1 MQKQRRHHPRIKR
14 RLTQSARVT
23 AGDRGKIKL
32 FPDKGHDQPRQMV
45 LRHIVLHARRQKLR
59 LINLP
64 TPKIFA
70 HSHAKNQTHSNLT
83 SDYSDRLL
91 GTLSWR
97 SRVWRLQ
104 AGFVI
109 PSQEARSPAAPDEG
123 AAFSGC
129 DSSDEGRRK
138 CRLDNVSGLS
148 PSVRRRS
155 PVASSKIAAVER
167 RRARLPVT
175 RQAAPSKVPDQDVAP
190 KTGLL
195 SLMFE

>member
-64 TPKIFA
+64 APKIFA

-91 GTLSWR
+91 GL
-97 SRVWRLQ
+97 VD
-104 AGFVI
+104 A
-109 PSQEARSPAAPDEG
+109 
-123 AAFSGC
+123 
-129 DSSDEGRRK
+129 
-138 CRLDNVSGLS
+138 
-148 PSVRRRS
+148 
-155 PVASSKIAAVER
+155 
-167 RRARLPVT
+167 VT
-175 RQAAPSKVPDQDVAP
+175 RVAETHVPDDVYETARQHFSEKELVDLTAAILAINAWNRLAITFRSVP
-190 KTGLL
+190 Q
-195 SLMFE
+195 

>member
-64 TPKIFA
+64 APKIFA

-91 GTLSWR
+91 
-97 SRVWRLQ
+97 
-104 AGFVI
+104 AD
-109 PSQEARSPAAPDEG
+109 AY
-123 AAFSGC
+123 C
-129 DSSDEGRRK
+129 
-138 CRLDNVSGLS
+138 GLS
-148 PSVRRRS
+148 L
-155 PVASSKIAAVER
+155 ADAD
-167 RRARLPVT
+167 
-175 RQAAPSKVPDQDVAP
+175 APLGPPLDTATSA
-190 KTGLL
+190 
-195 SLMFE
+195 

>member
-64 TPKIFA
+64 APKIFA

-91 GTLSWR
+91 GTLSRW

-104 AGFVI
+104 AWV
-109 PSQEARSPAAPDEG
+109 RSPRP
-123 AAFSGC
+123 
-129 DSSDEGRRK
+129 
-138 CRLDNVSGLS
+138 
-148 PSVRRRS
+148 RRRGHRPHPMRGLPS
-155 PVASSKIAAVER
+155 MAGRVWMNGGANAARITWGV
-167 RRARLPVT
+167 
-175 RQAAPSKVPDQDVAP
+175 
-190 KTGLL
+190 
-195 SLMFE
+195 SLRSRPRSAV

>member
-64 TPKIFA
+64 APKIFA

-91 GTLSWR
+91 DAALASAKDAVALAQTNGDLKTDR
-97 SRVWRLQ
+97 S
-104 AGFVI
+104 AM
-109 PSQEARSPAAPDEG
+109 ARAARD
-123 AAFSGC
+123 
-129 DSSDEGRRK
+129 
-138 CRLDNVSGLS
+138 L
-148 PSVRRRS
+148 
-155 PVASSKIAAVER
+155 
-167 RRARLPVT
+167 
-175 RQAAPSKVPDQDVAP
+175 
-190 KTGLL
+190 
-195 SLMFE
+195 